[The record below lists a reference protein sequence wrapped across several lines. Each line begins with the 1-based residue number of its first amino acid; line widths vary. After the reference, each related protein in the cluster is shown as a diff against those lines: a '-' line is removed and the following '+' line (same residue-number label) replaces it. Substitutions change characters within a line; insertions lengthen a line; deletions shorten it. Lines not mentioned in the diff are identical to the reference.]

1 MRKPEMAAVACT
13 VLAVGI
19 GIGFLWSRRVPE
31 DSYQITSRQ
40 SAGDWFRAEA
50 ALPAFAP
57 DTTPTPD
64 ASPAPDE
71 SAVTATPSPAATEPI
86 DINTAGLEELQ
97 DLKGIGPALAQRIVD
112 YRAEHGPFRNIEELK
127 NVSGIGDA
135 IFDGLKDSVA
145 AR

>member
-1 MRKPEMAAVACT
+1 MAAVACT

-57 DTTPTPD
+57 DASPTPD
-64 ASPAPDE
+64 ESP
-71 SAVTATPSPAATEPI
+71 AVTATPSPAATEPI
-86 DINTAGLEELQ
+86 DINTAGPEELQ